1 MVFKRGIHLWL
12 YAPSRE
18 YMRLQDITSLPRG
31 IKRAI
36 MLSTDFILLPSAIY
50 ASYLIGRS
58 NLEELSIGAI
68 TSVGLVTCLM
78 TFGVFASLGLYREVI
93 RFMGEKAVIAV
104 VEGVSLSTLVF
115 LLTQLV
121 FDGEIEISILVAYW
135 AILLVMVGGS
145 RFVVRSLIHSWI
157 KKKKDNVI
165 IYGAGSSGM
174 QLVSALRKGSE
185 YEPVA
190 IIDDNRS
197 LQKSTVDGI
206 NVCSPRKL
214 AALVDK
220 HHVSHVLL
228 AIPSASYSRRA
239 EILEELG
246 SLSVK
251 VLTIPGLKDL
261 VSGKAQIEEVREVDV
276 EELLGRDP
284 VEPDKELMDSCISG
298 KSILV
303 TGAGGS
309 IGSELCRQIIRL
321 KPKRLILL
329 DVCEYALYA
338 IEQEIEA
345 AQVENVFDFEL
356 ISLLGNVKDGRR
368 IREVMSTFE
377 IQTVYHAAAYKHVP
391 MVEHNVVEG
400 VKNNVFGTLYA
411 AQAARASGVETFVL
425 VSTDKAVRPT
435 SVMGASK
442 RLAELILQGLSQLE
456 GDTTFCMV
464 RFGNVLGSSGSVVPL
479 FREQI
484 KKGGP
489 VTVTHPEII
498 RYFMTIPE
506 AAQLVIQASGLA
518 RGGDVFVLDM
528 GQTVKIAELAKKMIA
543 LMGLELKTEDNPSGD
558 IEVEY
563 SGLRPG
569 EKLFEELLIGDNVIG
584 TEHPRIMRAEEMSL
598 PWEEVTGLLNN
609 IDEACEKL
617 DCEKVRELLIRSQ
630 AGYDPHDEISDFA
643 WCEATRVKAG
653 KADSAQVV
661 SVFSKKG
668 EKSGAAL

>member
-1 MVFKRGIHLWL
+1 
-12 YAPSRE
+12 
-18 YMRLQDITSLPRG
+18 MRLQEITSIPRG
-31 IKRAI
+31 MKRVI

-50 ASYLIGRS
+50 IAYLVGRS
-58 NLEELSIGAI
+58 NLNDI
-68 TSVGLVTCLM
+68 LVPGFAGVALTTCLI
-78 TFGVFASLGLYREVI
+78 TFAMFASLGLYRAVI
-93 RFMGEKAVIAV
+93 RFMGEKAVIVV
-104 VEGVSLSTLVF
+104 VEGVSLSAGVLLFAQFVF
-115 LLTQLV
+115 
-121 FDGEIEISILVAYW
+121 FGKIEVPVLVAYW

-145 RFVVRSLIHSWI
+145 RFVVRSIINSWAR
-157 KKKKDNVI
+157 KQKEHVI

-190 IIDDNRS
+190 IVDDKRS

-206 NVCSPRKL
+206 RVSSPRKL
-214 AALVDK
+214 MALVEK
-220 HHVSHVLL
+220 YNVSHVLL
-228 AIPSASYSRRA
+228 AIPSASQTRRA
-239 EILEELG
+239 EILALIEPLP
-246 SLSVK
+246 VK
-251 VLTIPGLKDL
+251 VLTIPGLVDL
-261 VSGKAQIEEVREVDV
+261 VSGKSQIEEVREVDV

-284 VEPDKELMDSCISG
+284 VAPDKKLMDSCIAG
-298 KSILV
+298 KSVLV

-309 IGSELCRQIIRL
+309 IGSELCRQIIQL
-321 KPKRLILL
+321 KPKRLVLL
-329 DVCEYALYA
+329 DVCEFGLYA
-338 IEQEIEA
+338 IEQE
-345 AQVENVFDFEL
+345 VESNKSENDFEFEL
-356 ISLLGNVKDGRR
+356 IALLGNVKDSLHTK
-368 IREVMSTFE
+368 EVMTTFE

-411 AQAARASGVETFVL
+411 AEAARASDVETFVL

-435 SVMGASK
+435 SVMGATK
-442 RLAELILQGLSQLE
+442 RLAELILQGLSQLT

-506 AAQLVIQASGLA
+506 AAQLVIQASALA
-518 RGGDVFVLDM
+518 EGGDVFVLDM
-528 GQTVKIAELAKKMIA
+528 GQTVKISELAKKMIG
-543 LMGLELKTEDNPSGD
+543 LMGLELKTDENPEGD
-558 IEVEY
+558 IEIQY

-598 PWEEVTGLLNN
+598 PWEDVTGLLSS
-609 IDEACEKL
+609 IDDACEKL
-617 DCEKVRELLIRSQ
+617 DCEKVRELLIRAH
-630 AGYDPHDEISDFA
+630 AGYDPHDDISDFA
-643 WCEATRVKAG
+643 WCEASRTKAL
-653 KADSAQVV
+653 KVESAQVV
-661 SVFSKKG
+661 SVFSKKE
-668 EKSGAAL
+668 EKSGVA